1 MLAAAQGMIDVLGTL
16 AEQGT
21 TLAVRDK
28 MTNPPTKIHRM
39 MGQFSLVE
47 KYTPY
52 YNE

>member
-1 MLAAAQGMIDVLGTL
+1 MLAAAQGMIDVLGAL

-21 TLAVRDK
+21 ILTVRDK